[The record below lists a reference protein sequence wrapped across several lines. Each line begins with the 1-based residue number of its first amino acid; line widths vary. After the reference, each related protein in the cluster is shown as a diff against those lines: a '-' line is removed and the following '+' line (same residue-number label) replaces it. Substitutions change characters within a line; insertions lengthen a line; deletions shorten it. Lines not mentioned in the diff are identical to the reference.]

1 MIGSLTTFKIDGFLR
16 TTADEGTALYFEGL
30 SKIMYFVVL
39 EITWVM

>member
-1 MIGSLTTFKIDGFLR
+1 MIGSLTTFKIDGLLR
-16 TTADEGTALYFEGL
+16 TTADEATALYFEGL